1 VEERKEMKTNFVVA
15 FLNSKATGPRL
26 MLTKRMDRVEITY
39 YALDDLLFYTVFL
52 DTENREKKVLI
63 VC

>member
-15 FLNSKATGPRL
+15 SLNSKATWPRL
-26 MLTKRMDRVEITY
+26 MLTKRMDRVEMTY

-52 DTENREKKVLI
+52 DTENRE
-63 VC
+63 